1 MLRGVRGAWIEVSRI
16 NSFLR
21 RTTIDGGTDADD
33 LFVNQHARL
42 GERFGRNVPRG
53 TKTKRVGST
62 GSLIFSI
69 NDCNQRR
76 EYERLGERLIPFSI
90 TNDPRDAMLTSGDH
104 RKQAIIEPT

>member
-1 MLRGVRGAWIEVSRI
+1 MKRS
-16 NSFLR
+16 
-21 RTTIDGGTDADD
+21 
-33 LFVNQHARL
+33 
-42 GERFGRNVPRG
+42 RG

-90 TNDPRDAMLTSGDH
+90 TNDPRDAMLTPDDH
-104 RKQAIIEPT
+104 RKQAIIEPAKISISTA